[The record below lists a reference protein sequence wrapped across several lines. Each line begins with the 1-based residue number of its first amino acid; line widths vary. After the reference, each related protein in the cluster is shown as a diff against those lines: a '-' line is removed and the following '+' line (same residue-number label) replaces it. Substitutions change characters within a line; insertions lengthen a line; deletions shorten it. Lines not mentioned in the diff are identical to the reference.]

1 MLPRNLISA
10 SLALTAFVL
19 SFFSNDKSIAEE
31 KRKLNLEKDKVYEHV
46 IKPILSAN
54 CTTCHGSS
62 KAKGKI
68 RLHNPEEIKKSESIV
83 EGNTDEST
91 LIERIFLP
99 DDDEDV
105 MPPEGKKR
113 LSPEQKKMLSWWIA
127 EGANFEKTIA
137 EVNIPEDIST
147 IIAGL
152 EYSPPI
158 EIKKAFN
165 LPEPAQPANGEAVTA
180 IGKAGILV
188 MQLAQDTK
196 YLSANVI
203 NVAKSFNDAQV
214 KLLVPVKD
222 HLTWLDLSRS
232 GITDQAANDLGQL
245 NMLTKLH
252 LENTAVTDQTLQ
264 HLSKLENL
272 EYLNLYGTKVTDAGL
287 ENLKSLK
294 KLKKLYVW
302 QTGVTKAGADK
313 LKEAVPGLYVNLGW
327 QVPKQED
334 KPEEP
339 KK

>member
-10 SLALTAFVL
+10 SLVLTAFVL
-19 SFFSNDKSIAEE
+19 SFFTNDKSIAEE
-31 KRKLNLEKDKVYEHV
+31 KRKLNLENDKVYEHV
-46 IKPILSAN
+46 IKPILSAS

-83 EGNTDEST
+83 EGNIDEST
-91 LIERIFLP
+91 LIERIMLP

-105 MPPEGKKR
+105 MPPDGKKR

-127 EGANFEKTIA
+127 EGANFEKTIS
-137 EVNIPEDIST
+137 EVNLPEDIST

-214 KLLVPVKD
+214 KLLVPVKN

-264 HLSKLENL
+264 YIGKLENL

>member
-1 MLPRNLISA
+1 MLLQNLISR
-10 SLALTAFVL
+10 SLAFVL
-19 SFFSNDKSIAEE
+19 SSLLSLSSMTFAEE
-31 KRKLNLEKDKVYEHV
+31 KRKLDLEKDKIYEHV
-46 IKPILSAN
+46 IKPILSSN

-68 RLHNPEEIKKSESIV
+68 RLHNPEEIKKSESVVAGDI
-83 EGNTDEST
+83 DESMM
-91 LIERIFLP
+91 IERIMLP
-99 DDDEDV
+99 IDDEEV
-105 MPPEGKKR
+105 MPPDGKKR
-113 LSPEQKKMLSWWIA
+113 LSEAQKKMLSWWIA
-127 EGANFEKTIA
+127 EGANFDKKIS
-137 EVNIPEDIST
+137 EVNVPEDIG
-147 IIAGL
+147 IMIAAID
-152 EYSPPI
+152 YSPPR

-165 LPEPAQPANGEAVTA
+165 LPEPPQPANDADITA

-232 GITDQAANDLGQL
+232 GITDQAAADLGQL
-245 NMLTKLH
+245 SKLTKLH
-252 LENTAVTDQTLQ
+252 LENTVISDKTLQ
-264 HLSKLENL
+264 EIGKLENL
-272 EYLNLYGTKVTDAGL
+272 EYLNLYGTKVTDEGLQNL
-287 ENLKSLK
+287 ENLK

-302 QTGVTKAGADK
+302 QTGVTQAGVDK
-313 LKEAVPGLYVNLGW
+313 LKSAVPGIYVNLGW
-327 QVPKQED
+327 QVPKKED